1 MQTTV
6 KLTGMDINRFQLI
19 SIIVQLLENKVV
31 GQNRQTS

>member
-19 SIIVQLLENKVV
+19 SIIVQLLVNKVV